1 MMGRHVREVWEF
13 LSKTDP
19 GNQQLNKY
27 VAMTEHVGW
36 PVHQNMLATLKG
48 LILKDMIGKR
58 FTDLDPV
65 EKDITQR
72 AYVGVIEILDF
83 LHDPHTKA
91 RSQTAI
97 AKHNLKMGATVTGAT
112 NKGA

>member
-13 LSKTDP
+13 LSKTDT
-19 GNQQLNKY
+19 GNHQLNKY
-27 VAMTEHVGW
+27 VNMTEHAGW
-36 PVHQNMLATLKG
+36 AVHQSLLVTLKG

-58 FTDLDPV
+58 YTDLDPV
-65 EKDITQR
+65 EKDIRQR

-91 RSQTAI
+91 RNQTAI
-97 AKHNLKMGATVTGAT
+97 AKHNLKAGATVTGAT
-112 NKGA
+112 KGA